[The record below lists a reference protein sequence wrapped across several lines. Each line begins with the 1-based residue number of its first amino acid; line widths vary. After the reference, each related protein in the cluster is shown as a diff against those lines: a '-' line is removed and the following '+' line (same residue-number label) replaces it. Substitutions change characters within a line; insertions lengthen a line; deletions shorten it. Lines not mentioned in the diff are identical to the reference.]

1 MLRLC
6 ATPIGNMED
15 ITLRVLN
22 ALRDAD
28 EIWCEDT
35 RHTLQL
41 LNHFSIKK
49 PLVSCH
55 AHNEGER
62 VERLVAALQENR
74 EIVYV
79 SDAGMPGISDPGAVL
94 VRACVEHQLPY
105 TVLPGACAAV
115 TAAVLSGLP
124 CDDFTFFGFLPRSG
138 RLRREAIQAVGA
150 CGHLAILYES
160 PHRVAETFSDLHDV
174 LGDREAALCRELTK
188 KFETV
193 VRGTLSS
200 LAGTFQAEEPK
211 GECVLLISCPH
222 VEATEETVQKQ
233 ELTLDALLNE
243 LLSGGLSTRDAAQE
257 AAVRLNVKKKVA
269 YQRALELQGGA
280 S

>member
-1 MLRLC
+1 MLKLC
-6 ATPIGNMED
+6 ATPIGNMDD

-55 AHNEGER
+55 AHNEEER

-138 RLRREAIQAVGA
+138 RLRRDAIRAVGD

-160 PHRVAETFSDLHDV
+160 PHRVAETFSDLHDA

-200 LAGTFQAEEPK
+200 LAWTFQAEEPK
-211 GECVLLISCPH
+211 GECVLLISCPRM
-222 VEATEETVQKQ
+222 EGTEETSQKQ
-233 ELTLDALLNE
+233 ELTLNALLSE

-257 AAVRLNVKKKVA
+257 AAIRLNIKKKVA